1 MKLSHGLAVTA
12 PLLTGLAANPAF
24 AAGIDLTVTIPQLK
38 VAEYH
43 RPYVAIYLEQAA
55 GQPIRNLA
63 LWYDADNREDGGRK
77 WLTELRQW
85 WRKSGRTLKLPAD
98 GITGATRA
106 PGPQKIA
113 FTAGKAPLGTLPPGQ
128 YTLVVEAAREVG
140 GKELLRLPFAWP
152 ARTPQT
158 VTAAGTSELGT
169 VTATIK
175 P

>member
-1 MKLSHGLAVTA
+1 MKRTHSLALTA
-12 PLLTGLAANPAF
+12 PLLTGLAASPA
-24 AAGIDLTVTIPQLK
+24 AAARIDLTVTIPQLK

-43 RPYVAIYLEQAA
+43 RPYVAIYLEQT
-55 GQPIRNLA
+55 GQPVRNLA
-63 LWYDADNREDGGRK
+63 LWYDSDNREDGGRK

-113 FTAGKAPLGTLPPGQ
+113 FAAGKAPLGTLAPGE

-140 GKELLRLPFAWP
+140 GKEALRLPFAWP
-152 ARTPQT
+152 AKGLQT
-158 VTAAGTSELGT
+158 VAATGTTELGA

>member
-1 MKLSHGLAVTA
+1 MTFSHRLVLTA
-12 PLLTGLAANPAF
+12 PLLAGV
-24 AAGIDLTVTIPQLK
+24 AAGPAMAARIDLTVMIPQLK

-43 RPYVAIYLEQAA
+43 RPYVAIYLEQAGA
-55 GQPIRNLA
+55 PVRNLA
-63 LWYDADNREDGGRK
+63 LWYDSDNKEDGGRK

-85 WRKSGRTLKLPAD
+85 WRKSGRTLTLPVD

-106 PGPQKIA
+106 PGPQKLA
-113 FTAGKAPLGTLPPGQ
+113 FAAGKAPLGALPAGQ

-140 GKELLRLPFAWP
+140 GKEIVRLPFAWP
-152 ARTPQT
+152 VKSPQALSAT
-158 VTAAGTSELGT
+158 GTTELGA

>member
-1 MKLSHGLAVTA
+1 MTLSHRLALTA
-12 PLLTGLAANPAF
+12 PMLAGLAAAPAV

-43 RPYVAIYLEQAA
+43 RPYVAIYLEQTGA
-55 GQPIRNLA
+55 PVRNLA
-63 LWYDADNREDGGRK
+63 LWYDSDNKEDGGRK

-85 WRKSGRTLKLPAD
+85 WRKSGRTLSLPAD

-106 PGPQKIA
+106 PGPQKVSFA
-113 FTAGKAPLGTLPPGQ
+113 AGRGPLGTLPPGQ

-140 GKELLRLPFAWP
+140 GKEIVRLPFAWP
-152 ARTPQT
+152 AKTPQALSAT
-158 VTAAGTSELGT
+158 GTTELGA

>member
-1 MKLSHGLAVTA
+1 MKPNHILALTA
-12 PLLTGLAANPAF
+12 PLIGGLAASPAL

-43 RPYVAIYLEQAA
+43 RPYVAIYLEQP
-55 GQPIRNLA
+55 GQPVRNLA

-106 PGPQKIA
+106 PGPQKISFA
-113 FTAGKAPLGTLPPGQ
+113 AGARPLGTLPPGQ
-128 YTLVVEAAREVG
+128 YMLVVEAAREVG
-140 GKELLRLPFAWP
+140 GKEIVRLPFAWP
-152 ARTPQT
+152 AKTPQ
-158 VTAAGTSELGT
+158 VVNAAGTTELGA